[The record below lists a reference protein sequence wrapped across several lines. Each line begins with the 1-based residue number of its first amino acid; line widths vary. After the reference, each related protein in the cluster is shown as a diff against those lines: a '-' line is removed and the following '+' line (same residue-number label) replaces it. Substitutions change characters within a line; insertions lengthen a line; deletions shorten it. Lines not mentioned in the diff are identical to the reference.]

1 MAYRTTER
9 TEARR
14 AETRR
19 RIVTA
24 ARELIAE
31 GGYVAAQI
39 AVVAE
44 RAGVAVGTVYRH
56 FPSKSDLFAEVF
68 REASQHEVDAM
79 REAVVATS
87 GPAADRIAAGID
99 VFARRALRGRRLA
112 WALLA
117 EPVDPA
123 VEAERLHF
131 RHSYR
136 DLMAE
141 VIEQG
146 IESGDLPAQDAEAA
160 AAALIGAI
168 GETML
173 GPLSPT
179 HSYNWSLLHETG
191 RSSRSALALSPRTT
205 DPEALIASLINFCTR
220 AIGEEPAHVD
230 R

>member
-14 AETRR
+14 AETRS
-19 RIVTA
+19 RITTA

-31 GGYVAAQI
+31 GGYVAAQV
-39 AVVAE
+39 APVAE

-79 REAVVATS
+79 RRAVEETP
-87 GPAADRIAAGID
+87 GPAPDRIAAGIEA
-99 VFARRALRGRRLA
+99 FCCRALRGRRLA

-141 VIEQG
+141 VIRDG
-146 IESGDLPAQDAEAA
+146 IDAGELPPQDADAT

-168 GETML
+168 GEAMV

-179 HSYNWSLLHETG
+179 HPQSGLRLEAH
-191 RSSRSALALSPRTT
+191 PRVTY
-205 DPEALIASLINFCTR
+205 PEALIASLIDFCTR

-230 R
+230 A

>member
-1 MAYRTTER
+1 MAYRITER

-14 AETRR
+14 IAVRS
-19 RIVTA
+19 RIVIA
-24 ARELIAE
+24 ARELISE

-39 AVVAE
+39 AAVAA
-44 RAGVAVGTVYRH
+44 RADVAVGTVYRH

-79 REAVVATS
+79 REAIEATS
-87 GPAADRIAAGID
+87 GPAADRVAAG
-99 VFARRALRGRRLA
+99 VEAFARRALRGRRLA

-136 DLMAE
+136 DLMAA
-141 VIEQG
+141 VITEG
-146 IESGDLPAQDAEAA
+146 IAAGDLPNQDVEVT
-160 AAALIGAI
+160 AAALIGGI

-179 HSYNWSLLHETG
+179 SNG
-191 RSSRSALALSPRTT
+191 G
-205 DPEALIASLINFCTR
+205 DPEELIASLIEFCTR
-220 AIGEEPAHVD
+220 AIGEEHANVN